1 MRIQN
6 SKSWVKYSFGD
17 AVLGSFALLLSAFFI
32 RFVLQALIEPYA
44 PFHFF
49 IVACLFIAYLYGYQ
63 MALVATL
70 ISAFLGSFFFV
81 KPYFTLGPAAV
92 TDVIQFV
99 NFTSV
104 TVISILIIEKLQR
117 TVYARQ
123 MVLKIMESRHRISL
137 YRENDRIYFSKKDN
151 EAWAILEEM
160 LTSFD
165 DIVLLQFD
173 GASVKLEP
181 LFFALAKTGQ
191 TLLTADEWQAL
202 VHPDDLAMLFANLAQ
217 PVVNSGGVFTFNL
230 RFSMQ
235 ADATSHKVQLES
247 FVFLGKP
254 LKILRLA
261 KDE

>member
-6 SKSWVKYSFGD
+6 SKSWVTYSFGD
-17 AVLGSFALLLSAFFI
+17 ALLGSSVLLLIAFI
-32 RFVLQALIEPYA
+32 VRYVLQTLIEPYA

-49 IVACLFIAYLYGYQ
+49 IVACLFIAYLYGYRL
-63 MALVATL
+63 ALVATL

-81 KPYFTLGPAAV
+81 KPYFTLGPASV
-92 TDVIQFV
+92 TDAIQFL
-99 NFTSV
+99 NFASV
-104 TVISILIIEKLQR
+104 TLISIFIIEKLQR

-123 MVLKIMESRHRISL
+123 MVLKIMKSRHKISL
-137 YRENDRIYFSKKDN
+137 HRENDRIYFSKKES

-181 LFFALAKTGQ
+181 LFFALTKTTQSVFKGI
-191 TLLTADEWQAL
+191 EWQAQI
-202 VHPDDLAMLFANLAQ
+202 HPDDLAMLMTNLEQ
-217 PVVNSGGVFTFNL
+217 PVVKSGDASLFTC
-230 RFSMQ
+230 RFSIQ
-235 ADATSHKVQLES
+235 ADAVPYKVQLDS